1 MTMSQPILWS
11 FRRCPYAMRARL
23 AIQSSGLAVHLRE
36 ILLRDKPPEFI
47 ADSAKATV
55 PVLKLPHGEVIEE
68 SLDVMRWALAQN
80 DPEDWRDIFEDDP
93 QFASAVL
100 TELDGA
106 FKTALDRYKYAS
118 RYDNG
123 QEDAFHHRAIG
134 VDFLER
140 IDRRLSQQPYL
151 SGTKAGFL
159 DFASLPFIR
168 QFRIADPDWFVQ
180 QDWAHLHPW
189 LTDFLQSQRFAG
201 VMKKYKPWTET
212 GGDGLWP
219 W

>member
-11 FRRCPYAMRARL
+11 FRRCPYAIRARL
-23 AIQSSGLAVHLRE
+23 AIQSSGVAVHLRE

-80 DPEDWRDIFEDDP
+80 DPEDWRAIFEDDP
-93 QFASAVL
+93 QFAATFL

-140 IDRRLSQQPYL
+140 IDQRLSQQPYL
-151 SGTKAGFL
+151 SGSKSGFL

-168 QFRIADPDWFVQ
+168 QFRIADPDWFDQ

-201 VMKKYKPWTET
+201 VMKKYKPWTKT